1 MSAAH
6 VITIVKRRH

>member
-6 VITIVKRRH
+6 VITIVERRH